1 MGRFWSGMNEV
12 NGEDRSVESAGLLGD
27 CENWRLIVINVRDD
41 KEMILLN
48 I

>member
-27 CENWRLIVINVRDD
+27 CENWRLIVKCLSMFGMTR
-41 KEMILLN
+41 K
-48 I
+48 